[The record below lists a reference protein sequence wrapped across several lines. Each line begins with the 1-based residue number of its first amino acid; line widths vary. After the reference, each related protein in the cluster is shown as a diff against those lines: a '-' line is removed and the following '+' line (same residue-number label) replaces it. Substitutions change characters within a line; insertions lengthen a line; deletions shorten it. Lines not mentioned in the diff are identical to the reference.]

1 MKKLLSLLCALF
13 LLAGCGGEEAL
24 DWTPTPA
31 APSPSPALDL
41 SQDAAWW
48 AGLDPD
54 QLPKA
59 PEDPAYVDGPVSCAL
74 FQSAPEEDLFLYE
87 VRCTPYEGVQ
97 YLLRRGDV
105 LGEPFRREEAV
116 SAGLCSLAWGDY
128 DGDGTV
134 EHAISLARGTGSD
147 LILCELG
154 EEGWTFRSYDPADYS
169 AELSSLLDFQYQ
181 DRTVSLSYGGET
193 AVYALGPEEEGPA
206 SPMEDFSS
214 VAFLSPDGDRIT
226 ASFGVG
232 AVIGGEDVCFALLM
246 GEVLY
251 DGEGFSLSGLRL
263 LPTTVV

>member
-1 MKKLLSLLCALF
+1 MKKLLLLCALF

-54 QLPKA
+54 QLPTA

-87 VRCTPYEGVQ
+87 VRCAPYEGAQ
-97 YLLRRGDV
+97 YLLRRGEV
-105 LGEPFRREEAV
+105 LGEPFRREAPL
-116 SAGLCSLAWGDY
+116 SADLCALDAGDY
-128 DGDGTV
+128 DGDGAA
-134 EHAISLARGTGSD
+134 EYAISLVHGTGSD

-154 EEGWTFRSYDPADYS
+154 EEGWTFHTYDPADYS
-169 AELSSLLDFQYQ
+169 AELSAALDFQYR
-181 DRTVSLSYGGET
+181 DGTVLLSYGGESLS
-193 AVYALGPEEEGPA
+193 YALGLEETGPVE
-206 SPMEDFSS
+206 PIEDFST
-214 VAFLSPDGDRIT
+214 VAFLSPSGDRIT
-226 ASFGVG
+226 ASFGAG
-232 AVIGGEDVCFALLM
+232 AVIGGEAVCFALVLA
-246 GEVLY
+246 EVVY

-263 LPTTVV
+263 VSAHGV